1 MKRVLLFGMIAVAV
15 AVAGGYVIFRQHFS
29 WKPTEPSSLGQPG
42 RLQVVASFYP
52 LYFLS
57 ERIAGGRADVKNI
70 VPAGAEPHDY
80 EPTAQDMALLEK
92 SGLVVLNGGGLE
104 AWEGDLRKNIGGNA
118 RIIVAGE
125 GLTNREMT
133 GEEGGQ
139 LTTDPHIWV
148 DPALAKKMTE
158 NIERGFELADPENA
172 AYYRKNTDQLLE
184 DLSRID
190 DAYRIRLESCTEKN
204 IITSHAAFG
213 YLAAEYGFNQ
223 VPIAGL
229 SPDAEPS
236 PAKLA
241 DIAKFARENNVR
253 YIFFESLASPK
264 LSQTI
269 ASEIGAETLVLNPI
283 EGLSPDEESEGKDYL
298 SILSEN
304 LKNLQMALQCNTR

>member
-1 MKRVLLFGMIAVAV
+1 MKRILLFGMIVVAGV
-15 AVAGGYVIFRQHFS
+15 AAGGYAISWHHFA
-29 WKPTEPSSLGQPG
+29 WKPNEPSSPNQSGK
-42 RLQVVASFYP
+42 LQVVASFYP
-52 LYFLS
+52 IYFLS
-57 ERIAGGRADVKNI
+57 ERIAGERADVRNI

-92 SGLVVLNGGGLE
+92 SGLIVLNGGGLE
-104 AWEGDLRKNIGGNA
+104 SWEGDLRKNIGGNTHV
-118 RIIVAGE
+118 IVAGE

-133 GEEGGQ
+133 GEESEE
-139 LTTDPHIWV
+139 LTTDPHVWV
-148 DPALAKKMTE
+148 DPVLAEKMAET
-158 NIERGFELADPENA
+158 IERGFATADPENA
-172 AYYRKNTDQLLE
+172 AYYRGNADQLIG
-184 DLSRID
+184 DLNRID
-190 DAYRIRLESCTEKN
+190 EAYRSGLAECAEKN

-269 ASEIGAETLVLNPI
+269 ASEVGAETLVLNPI

-304 LKNLQMALQCNTR
+304 LKNLQIALQCNTR